1 MRYGSA
7 LLGVGAALLAR
18 LTLTNLV
25 GPNLPTFI
33 TFYPA
38 VMGVAL
44 LAGFGP
50 GLLATGAAALV
61 ADYWAIPPFGS
72 FRIANTSDVV
82 ALTFFILMG
91 GLMSAVA
98 GRFRRVQEE
107 LRRHRDQL
115 QDLVAARTRELEQ
128 SNTELTHQIDEHR
141 RVAGNLTKSESLL
154 RLVMDLVPLAIF
166 AKDRQG
172 RHLFI
177 NRAGAEFNGLTPDQL
192 IGRKDLDFV
201 HVPAEAAAF
210 MRDDEEVIAT
220 AKRKFVPEETL
231 TDAAGQAHILQ
242 TTKIPFIDPATGEPA
257 ILGVSV
263 DITERKRMEEAH
275 WHLAAIVESSEDAI
289 LSKTLDGVILTWN
302 AGAERIF
309 GYTAQEAAGQPITLI
324 IPPAGQPGEIEV
336 LERLRRGEII
346 KHYETQRVT
355 KDGRVLDVAL
365 TISPVKDHEER
376 VIAASTIIRDISE
389 LVAARRVLTR
399 SKEDLERMVADR
411 TAKMQELIGELEHFS
426 YAIIH
431 DMRAPL
437 RAIQGF
443 AEMVD
448 QGCREPEAKELLQH
462 IRNAASRMDLLIRDA
477 LNYDQAV
484 QHELPLTSVDASAL
498 LREMLNSYPEYQ
510 SARSAIEIKGE
521 IPKVRANEAGLT
533 QCFSNL
539 LNNALKFAKPGQP
552 PQIRVWSQTQEE
564 WVRICVEDRGIGIPK
579 TMQSKVFNIFSRGH
593 QDYPG
598 TGIGLA
604 LVRKIME
611 RMGGQVTVESEE
623 GQGSRFW
630 LQLTSGVPGNPTD
643 GGQREGAN
651 PVK

>member
-1 MRYGSA
+1 MRYGGA

-33 TFYPA
+33 TYYPA
-38 VMGVAL
+38 VMVVAL

-61 ADYWAIPPFGS
+61 ADYWAMPPFGS
-72 FRIANTSDVV
+72 FRIANTSDGV
-82 ALTFFILMG
+82 ALVFFTAMG
-91 GLMSAVA
+91 VLMSAVA
-98 GRFRRVQEE
+98 GRFRRVQAE
-107 LRRHRDQL
+107 LCQHRDQL
-115 QDLVAARTRELEQ
+115 QDLVAARTKELEQ
-128 SNTELTHQIDEHR
+128 SNTELTYQIAEHR
-141 RVAGNLTKSESLL
+141 RVAASLTKSESLL
-154 RLVMDLVPLAIF
+154 RLVMDLVPHSIF
-166 AKDRQG
+166 AKDRHG

-177 NRAGAEFNGLTPDQL
+177 NRAGAEFTGLTPEQL

-201 HVPAEAAAF
+201 HVRAEAEAF
-210 MRDDEEVIAT
+210 LRDDLEVIAT
-220 AKRKFVPEETL
+220 EKRKFVPEETL
-231 TDAAGQAHILQ
+231 TDAAGQPHILQ
-242 TTKIPFIDPATGEPA
+242 TTKIPFIDPTTGEPA

-309 GYTAQEAAGQPITLI
+309 GYSAKEAVGQPIRLI
-324 IPPAGQPGEIEV
+324 IPPAAQPGEIEV

-355 KDGRVLDVAL
+355 KDGRVLDMAL
-365 TISPVKDHEER
+365 TISPVKDRQGR

-389 LVAARRVLTR
+389 LVEARRVLTR

-411 TAKMQELIGELEHFS
+411 TAKLQELIGELEHFS

-462 IRNAASRMDLLIRDA
+462 IRNAAKRMDLLIRDA

-484 QHELPLTSVDASAL
+484 RQELPLTLVDAGAL

-510 SARSAIEIKGE
+510 SAQPPIEITGE
-521 IPKVRANEAGLT
+521 IPTVRANEAGLT

-539 LNNALKFAKPGQP
+539 LNNALRFTKPGQP
-552 PQIRVWSQTQEE
+552 PKIRVWAQTQEG
-564 WVRICVEDRGIGIPK
+564 WVRIGVEDNGIGIPK
-579 TMQSKVFNIFSRGH
+579 AMQPKVFDIFSRGH
-593 QDYPG
+593 QNYPG

-623 GQGSRFW
+623 GRGSRFW
-630 LQLTSGVPGNPTD
+630 LQLTPGVPGSPVG
-643 GGQREGAN
+643 GGQIEGAN
-651 PVK
+651 AVK